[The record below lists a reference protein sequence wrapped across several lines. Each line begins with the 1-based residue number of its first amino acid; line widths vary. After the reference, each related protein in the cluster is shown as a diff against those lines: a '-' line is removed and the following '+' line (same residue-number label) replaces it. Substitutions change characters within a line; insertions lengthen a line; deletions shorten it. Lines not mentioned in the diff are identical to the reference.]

1 MIVEIALCVGAV
13 ALVVLVGSLVPLL
26 MQLRKPVAESEYL
39 LARMNAELPL
49 LLKEMRTTTE
59 NLNALVE
66 HARDGVEHAAVLLHV
81 AGALGDTVQRV
92 HETVRGT
99 SRSLLVNLASMVAGF
114 RATTTVVTSQNTS
127 ASSMRGKSPGKATAT
142 TE

>member
-13 ALVVLVGSLVPLL
+13 AFAVLVGSLVPLL
-26 MQLRKPVAESEYL
+26 IQLRKPVAESEYL

-49 LLKEMRTTTE
+49 LLKEMRATTE

-99 SRSLLVNLASMVAGF
+99 SRSLLVNLASKVAGF
-114 RATTTVVTSQNTS
+114 RATTAVVKTRIHREGGTVN
-127 ASSMRGKSPGKATAT
+127 GK
-142 TE
+142 